1 MCKDAL
7 IIKKENNNKEVENDR
22 AVAELVEFIGGLAA
36 EMQGMTDR
44 ALIGYKPVAEDI
56 IAGRIEG
63 ENDIGYRLDFML
75 DFCYDDR
82 VLALYKKVLRSL
94 VEKYPA
100 LVVDY
105 IHAYRDMWENEE
117 EEGHEDL

>member
-1 MCKDAL
+1 MYEDVL
-7 IIKKENNNKEVENDR
+7 IIKNENNSKDIECDR
-22 AVAELVEFIGGLAA
+22 VINEIVEFIGVLAA
-36 EMQGMTDR
+36 EMQGMADR
-44 ALIGYKPVAEDI
+44 ALIDYKPVAEDI
-56 IAGRIEG
+56 ITGRIEG

-117 EEGHEDL
+117 EGQEDL

>member
-1 MCKDAL
+1 MCEDVL
-7 IIKKENNNKEVENDR
+7 IVKNENNSKDIECDR
-22 AVAELVEFIGGLAA
+22 VIDEIVEFIGVLAA
-36 EMQGMTDR
+36 EMQGMADR
-44 ALIGYKPVAEDI
+44 ALIYYKPIAEDI

-117 EEGHEDL
+117 EGQEDL